1 MTSTTRAYFDTS
13 VLVKRYVHE
22 EGSVQARALL
32 RRHRVVSSTIAP
44 VEALSVLTRRR
55 AQAQLSERDFGNIFG
70 QMRADSNRWELIEV
84 DQRVLDRAAQV
95 IEVTGVKTL
104 DALHIASALVFQ
116 AFSGIGISFISV
128 DARQTE
134 GARRMALK
142 VTKLEIA

>member
-1 MTSTTRAYFDTS
+1 MTIARAYFDTS

-32 RRHRVVSSTIAP
+32 RRHRVVSSAIAP
-44 VEALSVLTRRR
+44 VEAISALLRRR
-55 AQAQLSERDFGNIFG
+55 VEARISERDFGTILS
-70 QMRADSNRWELIEV
+70 QMRADSDRWELVEV
-84 DQRVLDRAAQV
+84 NKPVLDRAAEV
-95 IEVTGVKTL
+95 IEETGVKTL

-116 AFSGIGISFISV
+116 AFSGIIIGFITV

-142 VTKLEIA
+142 VTKLDLA